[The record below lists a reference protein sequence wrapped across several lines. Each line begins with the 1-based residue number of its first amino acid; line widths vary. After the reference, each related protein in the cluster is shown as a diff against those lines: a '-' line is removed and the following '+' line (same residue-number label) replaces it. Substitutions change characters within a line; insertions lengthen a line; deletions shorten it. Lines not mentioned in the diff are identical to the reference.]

1 MSAQAGDWL
10 ELRDGFTNLYVT
22 QVRRGFIEPQPPEP
36 VNDEQAREKLGPEHV
51 DRVVGV
57 GHLVRDL

>member
-22 QVRRGFIEPQPPEP
+22 QVRRGFIEPQPP
-36 VNDEQAREKLGPEHV
+36 VNDEQAHEKLGPEHV

-57 GHLVRDL
+57 GHPVRDL